1 MQKLLIIH
9 TKYRDRGGEDVAVE
23 NEVELLKKHFNVKTI
38 YFSNEIENYFTQAIA
53 FILNRNIKSDRKI
66 INEIDSFDPDYIY
79 IHNTWFKG
87 SLGIFKIV
95 NRYKIKTFLKIHN
108 FRYDCTKSF
117 FSKNHFLNDKI
128 CKACGL
134 NSDSVGIFNKYFNF
148 SFLRSLLVN
157 YYGKKYFKILKD
169 TDIKLLVLTDF
180 HKKYLIDLNIPFE
193 KIEIFS
199 NFLPMKDLKINNT
212 NEKFIVYAGRISE
225 EKGVEELI
233 KSFLKTN
240 LHGLKLKL
248 IGSGPMLKYLKD
260 KYDDPRILYI
270 GEIDNSEA
278 LKHIA
283 ESAAVVTATKLYEG
297 QPTLLCEA
305 SSIGIPSIF
314 PKSGGIEEFFP
325 KNYKLSFDQFNYHSL
340 EKKLQLI
347 LNQEL
352 MIKTGEENKVY
363 ISKYL
368 SEDALVSKFR
378 RILNE

>member
-38 YFSNEIENYFTQAIA
+38 YFSNEIENYFIQVIA

-95 NRYKIKTFLKIHN
+95 NRYKIKTILKIHN

-117 FSKNHFLNDKI
+117 FSRNHFLNDKI

-134 NSDSVGIFNKYFNF
+134 NSESVGIFNKYFNF

-157 YYGKKYFKILKD
+157 HYGKKYFKILKD
-169 TDIKLLVLTDF
+169 TDMKLLVLTDF

-199 NFLPMKDLKINNT
+199 NYLPIKDLKTNNT
-212 NEKFIVYAGRISE
+212 NDKFIVYAGRISE

-233 KSFLKTN
+233 NSFLKAN
-240 LHGLKLKL
+240 LQNIKLKL
-248 IGSGPMLKYLKD
+248 IGSGPILNYLEE
-260 KYDDPRILYI
+260 KYDDPRIIYI
-270 GEIDNSEA
+270 GEVDNREA

-283 ESAAVVTATKLYEG
+283 ESTAVVTATKLYEG

-305 SSIGIPSIF
+305 SSMGVPSIF

-325 KNYKLSFDQFNYHSL
+325 KNYELSFDQFNYHSL
-340 EKKLQLI
+340 EKKLKLI

-352 MIKTGEENKVY
+352 MIKTGEENKEY

-368 SEDALVSKFR
+368 SEDALISKFQ

>member
-23 NEVELLKKHFNVKTI
+23 NGVELLKKHFNVKTI
-38 YFSNEIENYFTQAIA
+38 YFSNEIENYFIQVIA

-95 NRYKIKTFLKIHN
+95 NRYKIKTILKIHN

-117 FSKNHFLNDKI
+117 FSRNHFLNDKI

-134 NSDSVGIFNKYFNF
+134 NSESVGIFNKYFNF

-157 YYGKKYFKILKD
+157 HYGKKYFKILKD
-169 TDIKLLVLTDF
+169 TDMKLLVLTDF

-199 NFLPMKDLKINNT
+199 NYLPIKDLKTNNT
-212 NEKFIVYAGRISE
+212 NDKFIVYAGRISE

-233 KSFLKTN
+233 NSFLKAN
-240 LHGLKLKL
+240 LQNIKLKL
-248 IGSGPMLKYLKD
+248 IGSGPILNYLEE
-260 KYDDPRILYI
+260 KYDDPRIIYI
-270 GEIDNSEA
+270 GEVDNREA

-283 ESAAVVTATKLYEG
+283 ESTAVVTATKLYEG

-305 SSIGIPSIF
+305 SSMGVPSIF

-325 KNYKLSFDQFNYHSL
+325 KNYELSFDQFNYHSL
-340 EKKLQLI
+340 EKKLKLI

-352 MIKTGEENKVY
+352 MIKTGEENKEY

-368 SEDALVSKFR
+368 SEDALISKFQ